1 MGSKIPISSE
11 AGVAHVE
18 PWRGPER
25 FQSRKFTGGHLGRAQ
40 RSIKQASQGS
50 QRQGQVRANSGFAFV
65 SDFSSDLVLS
75 SSSVTG

>member
-18 PWRGPER
+18 PWERGPER
-25 FQSRKFTGGHLGRAQ
+25 FQSRKFTGRALGQSSEVNKRA
-40 RSIKQASQGS
+40 SPQGS

-65 SDFSSDLVLS
+65 SDFSSDSILS
-75 SSSVTG
+75 SAQ